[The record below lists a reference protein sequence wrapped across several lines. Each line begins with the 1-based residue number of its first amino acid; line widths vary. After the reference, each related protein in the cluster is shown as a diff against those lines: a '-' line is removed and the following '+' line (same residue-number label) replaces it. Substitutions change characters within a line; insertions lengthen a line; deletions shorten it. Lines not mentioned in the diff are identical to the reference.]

1 MPASLNSQLKNWE
14 QDLGWKKK
22 SGRQAIGILHEFAKR
37 SATEAPIAETEGRT
51 RTGTMGIEQSGDP
64 DLLTSLSMPP
74 RTK

>member
-22 SGRQAIGILHEFAKR
+22 SGRQAIGILREFAKR

-64 DLLTSLSMPP
+64 DLLTSLLMPP